1 MWQLVSSDCFVFNER
16 GSKGKIKDSGG
27 GIAGL
32 TKREMTKIAIYEIK
46 RFNGLEKCIMIV
58 VHM

>member
-1 MWQLVSSDCFVFNER
+1 MSFDCFVFNER

-27 GIAGL
+27 GIVGL
-32 TKREMTKIAIYEIK
+32 IKREMIKIVIYEIK

-58 VHM
+58 VYM